1 MYIRAHM
8 NSYLDKTAGKLDSI
22 TAEPLRT
29 WRVTGTPDAIEAFRV
44 AVGGV
49 TLPDTDI
56 VAVKTAAVVAKEVAV
71 KTEQVAV
78 LQASLD
84 VATTELVNLQK
95 VAAAP
100 VVEELIA
107 MAVVAKPQVASVVPI
122 KGA

>member
-1 MYIRAHM
+1 MRVW
-8 NSYLDKTAGKLDSI
+8 N
-22 TAEPLRT
+22 
-29 WRVTGTPDAIEAFRV
+29 VTGTSAAIEAFRV

-84 VATTELVNLQK
+84 AATTELETVTAQMTAIPVNPADK
-95 VAAAP
+95 PAV
-100 VVEELIA
+100 IA
-107 MAVVAKPQVASVVPI
+107 I
-122 KGA
+122 KST